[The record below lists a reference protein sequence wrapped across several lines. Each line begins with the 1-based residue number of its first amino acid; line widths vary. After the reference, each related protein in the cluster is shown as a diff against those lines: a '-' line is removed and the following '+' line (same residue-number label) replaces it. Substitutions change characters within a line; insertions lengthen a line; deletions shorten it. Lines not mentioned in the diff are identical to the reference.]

1 MFKEDSLRRASVSL
15 LGIALLGLALAN
27 VFPSEADLWLR
38 LVESGLPIGLS
49 LIFLAF
55 GVVLWERREDP
66 EAMVINTG
74 WAVSGSVVTGAL
86 AIWLLAVITFQNAAV
101 RDATFVVSSS
111 ATVGATFGRAAG
123 FYVADDG
130 PGIPPD
136 EQKKVFEH
144 GYTTASGGT
153 GIGLVIVRRI
163 ADAHGWTVNVTDSA
177 DGGAR
182 FEFRV

>member
-1 MFKEDSLRRASVSL
+1 MGGFRQAQETGEGGDFERVENAHQRMERMITELLTLSQEGMDVTDLEPVSL
-15 LGIALLGLALAN
+15 AVVVSQARATVAADLAVSVVEDRNLHADPDRLAALLEN
-27 VFPSEADLWLR
+27 
-38 LVESGLPIGLS
+38 LVRNAHEHAG
-49 LIFLAF
+49 
-55 GVVLWERREDP
+55 EDP
-66 EAMVINTG
+66 T
-74 WAVSGSVVTGAL
+74 VTVETLDGA
-86 AIWLLAVITFQNAAV
+86 
-101 RDATFVVSSS
+101 D
-111 ATVGATFGRAAG
+111 G

-136 EQKKVFEH
+136 EQKQVVEH

-177 DGGAR
+177 EGGAR

>member
-130 PGIPPD
+130 PGTHRTNRSMCSNTGTRLHPAAPGS
-136 EQKKVFEH
+136 VSSS
-144 GYTTASGGT
+144 SGGSPTPT
-153 GIGLVIVRRI
+153 GGR
-163 ADAHGWTVNVTDSA
+163 
-177 DGGAR
+177 
-182 FEFRV
+182 